1 MNAFVSKDIG
11 KKLNMSFDDFL
22 NKPKHVIE
30 NILRVIDEV
39 DTKKSTATEGLMD
52 DIKKSMKEP

>member
-1 MNAFVSKDIG
+1 
-11 KKLNMSFDDFL
+11 MSFDDFL

-39 DTKKSTATEGLMD
+39 DTKNSTATEGLMD